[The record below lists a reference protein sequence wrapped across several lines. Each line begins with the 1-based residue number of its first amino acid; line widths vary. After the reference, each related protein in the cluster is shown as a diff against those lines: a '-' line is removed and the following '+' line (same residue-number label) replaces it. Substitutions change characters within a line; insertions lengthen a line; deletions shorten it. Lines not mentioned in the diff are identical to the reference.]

1 MEHTIGSLDNWAVL
15 LTGHIDSADVLSSD
29 SSVCIKKESGTLM
42 LRGALA
48 VETDSR
54 GDHRLAI
61 FFNRED
67 SYVYNVFN
75 PENCFMVAKLDI
87 TNYDDT
93 SWFDLEIP
101 YDLSTWGSLDTCGD
115 APHGVLVRP
124 IIYAFTCFETAQ
136 GADTRTRLHVDNLCF
151 DNQLVDVKDPIGQSA
166 LRIYPNPN
174 PGTFTVEMPVPAQP
188 GTQFRIIDLAGR
200 LVQDQK
206 TEPGSATQT
215 VRAGEL
221 PTGLYF
227 LQLLENGRVVAIEK
241 FVKQ

>member
-1 MEHTIGSLDNWAVL
+1 
-15 LTGHIDSADVLSSD
+15 
-29 SSVCIKKESGTLM
+29 
-42 LRGALA
+42 
-48 VETDSR
+48 
-54 GDHRLAI
+54 
-61 FFNRED
+61 
-67 SYVYNVFN
+67 
-75 PENCFMVAKLDI
+75 
-87 TNYDDT
+87 
-93 SWFDLEIP
+93 
-101 YDLSTWGSLDTCGD
+101 
-115 APHGVLVRP
+115 
-124 IIYAFTCFETAQ
+124 
-136 GADTRTRLHVDNLCF
+136 LCF

-227 LQLLENGRVVAIEK
+227 LQLLENGRVIAIEK